1 MRPTTRSE
9 FVSGPAGTIEC
20 ALDEPAPE
28 ALAPGIAVV
37 AHPLPTMG
45 GTMDNKVVGTLARAF
60 VQHGVRTVRFNFR
73 GVGQSAGA
81 WDEGRGEVD
90 DLMAVIA
97 HYRQPDAP
105 FYLAGFS
112 FGGYTAAAATAR
124 LIEADPAQRP
134 TRLVLIGPAVGR
146 FQVNSVPADTIVIH
160 GEHDDVV
167 PLAAVFDW
175 ARPQTLPI
183 TVVPGVGHF
192 FHGQLTLLKNLV
204 LRELHAA
211 PR

>member
-1 MRPTTRSE
+1 MPLLHLPVTDKD
-9 FVSGPAGTIEC
+9 ID
-20 ALDEPAPE
+20 DE
-28 ALAPGIAVV
+28 
-37 AHPLPTMG
+37 
-45 GTMDNKVVGTLARAF
+45 
-60 VQHGVRTVRFNFR
+60 R
-73 GVGQSAGA
+73 GVVLEESRLGKGA
-81 WDEGRGEVD
+81 DDRMLKKYFPKLAEGSLYAQRLPIGKDDILHNFKYDKVRSFYKD
-90 DLMAVIA
+90 WYRPDLMAVIA

-124 LIEADPAQRP
+124 LIETDPAQRP

-175 ARPQTLPI
+175 ARPQNLPVV
-183 TVVPGVGHF
+183 VVPGGEHF
-192 FHGQLTLLKNLV
+192 FHGKLVPLKAEVERV
-204 LRELHAA
+204 LAA
-211 PR
+211 EA

>member
-9 FVSGPAGTIEC
+9 SITGPVGSIEC

-28 ALAPGIAVV
+28 ALSPGIAVI

-60 VQHGVRTVRFNFR
+60 VQYGVRTVRFNFR

-90 DLMAVIA
+90 DLMAVID

-124 LIEADPAQRP
+124 LIESDPARQP
-134 TRLVLIGPAVGR
+134 TRLVLVGPAVGR
-146 FQVNSVPADTIVIH
+146 FQVNAVPADTIVIH

-175 ARPQTLPI
+175 ARPQTLPV

>member
-9 FVSGPAGTIEC
+9 FVAGPAGAIEC
-20 ALDEPAPE
+20 AIDEQADHTPH
-28 ALAPGIAVV
+28 GVAVV

-45 GTMDNKVVGTLARAF
+45 GSMDNKVVGALARAF
-60 VQHGVRTVRFNFR
+60 VLHGLRAVRFNFR

-90 DLMAVIA
+90 DLMAVID
-97 HYRQPDAP
+97 HYRQPDQP

-112 FGGYTAAAATAR
+112 FGGYTAAAAAAR
-124 LIEADPAQRP
+124 LGAAAHPD
-134 TRLVLIGPAVGR
+134 RLVLVGPAVGR
-146 FQVNSVPADTIVIH
+146 FQVAHVPADTVVIH
-160 GEHDDVV
+160 GEQDDVV
-167 PLAAVFDW
+167 PLAAVLDW

-192 FHGQLTLLKNLV
+192 FHGQLTLLKTLV
-204 LRELHAA
+204 GRELRAA
-211 PR
+211 SG